1 MRSAIT
7 VAGIDG
13 YDRNNARTDGSTCA
27 HAESAARARS
37 YCGGPDDR
45 NAFATV
51 LRDNPNRRA
60 ICACA
65 IPSEPC
71 NRRIN
76 AQSSTVITPPSSR

>member
-13 YDRNNARTDGSTCA
+13 YDRNNARTDGSAAA
-27 HAESAARARS
+27 HAESAGRSRS
-37 YCGGPDDR
+37 YCGGPEDR
-45 NAFATV
+45 NAFDTV